1 MGISLMANGAL
12 ESLRDR
18 VAFPI
23 KAASHWNSTKPFVN
37 LIPLWHCTWTSFP
50 GRPPWGRQGNP
61 WDVSLHL
68 ASIQHC
74 VLMVKTSYLNEFYPL
89 FTFMQKNTT

>member
-23 KAASHWNSTKPFVN
+23 KAACHWNSTRLIMN
-37 LIPLWHCTWTSFP
+37 LTRLWHHTRTSLP
-50 GRPPWGRQGNP
+50 ERPPWGRQGNP
-61 WDVSLHL
+61 WDVPLHL
-68 ASIQHC
+68 ASVQHC
-74 VLMVKTSYLNEFYPL
+74 VLMVKTSYLSEF
-89 FTFMQKNTT
+89 